1 MDMAEAVTP
10 ENASLIP
17 GTVMFSDSGVL
28 LTEVEFWQDGGASF
42 IRSTEFPFLVAAGDS
57 KQDAVNTLVYNAD
70 EFIQEVYEMGLDEAT
85 KPEIE
90 AAMELM
96 GRFTEG
102 FKAIEERRRKRF
114 VSIYVGRMRRA
125 MRGVW
130 RPQSPVSHERSG
142 QASLA

>member
-1 MDMAEAVTP
+1 MAEAIAP
-10 ENASLIP
+10 ESVSLIP

-28 LTEVEFWQDGGASF
+28 LTEVEFWQDDDASF
-42 IRSTEFPFLVAAGDS
+42 IRSTEFPFLIATGDS
-57 KQDAVNTLVYNAD
+57 KQDAVNALVCNAD
-70 EFIQEVYEMGLDEAT
+70 EFVQEIHQIGLDEAT

-96 GRFTEG
+96 GRFSEG
-102 FKAIEERRRKRF
+102 FKAIEERRRKRLI
-114 VSIYVGRMRRA
+114 SIHIGRMRRA

-130 RPQSPVSHERSG
+130 RPQSPVNHERSG